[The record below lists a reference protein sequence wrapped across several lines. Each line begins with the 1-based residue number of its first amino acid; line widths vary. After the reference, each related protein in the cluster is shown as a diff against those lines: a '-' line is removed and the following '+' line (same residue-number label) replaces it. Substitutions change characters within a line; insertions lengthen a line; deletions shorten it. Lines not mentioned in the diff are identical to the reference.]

1 MRQLARP
8 AAAPEA
14 PGGETDAKD
23 RAGLSLELEA
33 LRGEH
38 RALQCAHESLG
49 REVIE
54 LREAVAARDS
64 FIATAGHELRN
75 PMSAILLNV
84 THTVF
89 RARHALEMPD
99 WLLERLTSLDRQAKN
114 FVRRA
119 TTLLDVSRLTAGR
132 MPLDR
137 ALVLLDEIVAEVARD
152 LAAEA
157 ERAGCRVDLALQA
170 DVRGCWDRTAL
181 EQIAGNLLSNAI
193 KYGAGRPVEV
203 SVQAD
208 ATTATLA
215 VRDQGMG
222 IAQADCER
230 IFQRFER
237 AVPSAERSGF
247 GVGLWIAR
255 QLAVA
260 HGGDIAVESLPGAG
274 SIFTARLPREIHEP
288 QS

>member
-1 MRQLARP
+1 MDLNCP
-8 AAAPEA
+8 
-14 PGGETDAKD
+14 D
-23 RAGLSLELEA
+23 ELEA
-33 LRGEH
+33 LRAEMRSL
-38 RALQCAHESLG
+38 RAMHDEAQ
-49 REVIE
+49 REMAE

-89 RARHALEMPD
+89 RARQEPETAP
-99 WLLERLTSLDRQAKN
+99 WLLERLASLDRQTKN

-137 ALVLLDEIVAEVARD
+137 EQLVSLDGILREVARD
-152 LAAEA
+152 LAPEA
-157 ERAGCRVDLALQA
+157 ERAGCQLELSLDPEVL
-170 DVRGCWDRTAL
+170 GHWDRTAL

-193 KYGAGRPVEV
+193 KYGAGKPVEV
-203 SVQAD
+203 AVQAGPEV
-208 ATTATLA
+208 ATLI
-215 VRDQGMG
+215 VRDYGIG
-222 IAQADCER
+222 IAEADCQR

-237 AVPSAERSGF
+237 AVSSAERSGF

-260 HGGDIAVESLPGAG
+260 HGGDIAVESLPGVG
-274 SIFTARLPREIHEP
+274 SIFTARLPRGIHEP
-288 QS
+288 